1 MNEKAIL
8 KQPKCKTCKDTGE
21 IPRPMPKTPHPC
33 NYVNIKESERTI
45 PCPDCQQPPAGELT
59 KRIRYLFDLPYQI
72 VQKEPQK
79 LSITIGYITPLIF
92 EACDRLDT
100 VEAIKAEL
108 LAALEQIRDLE
119 TECCSR
125 CEGNGRLYADGKAHY
140 PSENADTILCGSCG
154 GSGRILPEDAQEIAE
169 AAIAKA
175 QSSTSVTPERKDE

>member
-1 MNEKAIL
+1 M
-8 KQPKCKTCKDTGE
+8 QPKYKTCGDTGE

-33 NYVNIKESERTI
+33 NYINIKESERTI
-45 PCPDCQQPPAGELT
+45 PCPDCKRPPAGENG
-59 KRIRYLFDLPYQI
+59 KRIFSG
-72 VQKEPQK
+72 KSSK
-79 LSITIGYITPLIF
+79 IF
-92 EACDRLDT
+92 WDAVIRSKDKDFLYDYGCKAQEL
-100 VEAIKAEL
+100 EAIKADL